1 MVMRKIIVQ
10 EFLNLDGVMQAPGGP
25 EEDTSGGFQYG
36 GWVTPYFSAEPDS
49 AFDHIMQKWMQS
61 IDILIGKNTFQIFG
75 PYWPKHAE
83 DWPGINEV
91 NKYVLSTSLDHS
103 DWQNTIFLKSIDEI
117 INLKASGEEDLRVY
131 GSAAVAQ
138 ALFKHDLVDELY
150 LMTFPVILGKGKRLF
165 AEDSM
170 PAAFALTDHQVTS
183 NGVVLSCYQRAGKVK
198 TGLVGE

>member
-1 MVMRKIIVQ
+1 MRKIIVQ
-10 EFLNLDGVMQAPGGP
+10 EFLTLDGVMQAPGGP
-25 EEDTSGGFQYG
+25 KEDTSGGFQYG
-36 GWVTPYFSAEPDS
+36 GWVAPYFSAEPDP

-61 IDILIGKNTFQIFG
+61 TDLLIGKNTFQIFG

-150 LMTFPVILGKGKRLF
+150 LMTFPVILGRGKRLC
-165 AEDSM
+165 AEDST

-183 NGVVLSCYQRAGKVK
+183 NGVVLSCYQRAGEVK

>member
-1 MVMRKIIVQ
+1 MRKIIVQ
-10 EFLNLDGVMQAPGGP
+10 EFLTLDGVMQAPGGP

-36 GWVTPYFSAEPDS
+36 GWVAPYFSAEPDP

-61 IDILIGKNTFQIFG
+61 TDILIGKNTFQIFG
-75 PYWPKHAE
+75 PYWPKHVE
-83 DWPGINEV
+83 DWSGINEV

-117 INLKASGEEDLRVY
+117 VKLKASGQGNIRVY

-150 LMTFPVILGKGKRLF
+150 LMIFPIILGKGKRLF